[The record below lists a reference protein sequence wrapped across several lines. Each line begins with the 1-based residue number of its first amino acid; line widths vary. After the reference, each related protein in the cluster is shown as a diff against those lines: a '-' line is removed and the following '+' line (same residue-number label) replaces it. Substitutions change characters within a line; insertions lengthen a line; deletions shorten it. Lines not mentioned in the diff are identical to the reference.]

1 MALTYTRHNM
11 AYSAIA
17 VANAFIRKA
26 KEKGIKDVT
35 PMKLQKLVF
44 YAHAWSLVM
53 SNTPLVRDKVFAWT
67 YGPVFESIYHEFKGY
82 GSTNITKPGTE
93 LVQNNGINS
102 ILKAKYVA
110 PEIPDNDE
118 FSESIIDGVL
128 DAYGDQ
134 SAIALSN
141 LTHRPGS
148 AWHTIVEEH
157 GGGDP
162 RNIIIPNDVIKECTS
177 RELGLND

>member
-1 MALTYTRHNM
+1 M

-26 KEKGIKDVT
+26 KEKDIKDIT

-53 SNTPLVRDKVFAWT
+53 SNKPLVNDKVFAWT

-93 LVQNNGINS
+93 LLLNDNVNS

-110 PEIPDNDE
+110 PDIPDNDE
-118 FSESIIDGVL
+118 LTESIIDGVL

-148 AWHTIVEEH
+148 AWHTVVEKNGCEE
-157 GGGDP
+157 P
-162 RNIIIPNDVIKECTS
+162 RNLVIPNAVIKECTF
-177 RELGLND
+177 RELGFND

>member
-1 MALTYTRHNM
+1 M

-17 VANAFIRKA
+17 VANAFIEKA
-26 KEKGIKDVT
+26 KAKGIRDLT

-53 SNTPLVRDKVFAWT
+53 TNKPLVKDKVFAWT
-67 YGPVFESIYHEFKGY
+67 YGPVIESIYHEFKSF

-93 LVQNNGINS
+93 LAWDDDPNALIEF
-102 ILKAKYVA
+102 KYVT
-110 PEIPDNDE
+110 PRLPQEDE
-118 FSESIIDGVL
+118 FSSDIVDYVL
-128 DAYGDQ
+128 EAYGDQ
-134 SAIALSN
+134 SAISLSN

-157 GGGDP
+157 GGGGP
-162 RNIIIPNDVIKECTS
+162 RSLVIPNDVIKECTAK
-177 RELGLND
+177 ELGFGD